1 MRKLIGVKRRLALQ
15 SGRTGK
21 NVRILPW
28 GIGEWGVHRSSL
40 VGSIEGSEDVE
51 FEKSEDEVSQSE
63 DEGSDMDQGEDAED
77 KEEDTLDTCRSNTPP
92 PSYLP
97 LGPTLLHT
105 QFQHAHLL
113 PLSKPL
119 RPLGSTI
126 GTGAIVGVGSSLHG
140 AGTGGNIIVNVPTPV
155 SPAAGLGL
163 TAEKRRALEVVVNV
177 LAKEAVENVVWR
189 DTWVANHIF
198 DTSPNLS
205 GEDESG
211 GGGAIGRAGIGRK
224 RLTEVWVSDVK
235 NVEKVLGRL
244 EGVKTG
250 LGVDDIF
257 GLSAFTFLFFTVH
270 PDYPQRIHPTIL

>member
-1 MRKLIGVKRRLALQ
+1 MRKLIGVKRRLTLQ
-15 SGRTGK
+15 SSRAGK

-28 GIGEWGVHRSSL
+28 GIGEQGEWGVHRSSL

-51 FEKSEDEVSQSE
+51 FENSEDEVSQSE
-63 DEGSDMDQGEDAED
+63 DDGSDMDQGEDAEG
-77 KEEDTLDTCRSNTPP
+77 KEETLVTCRPNTPP
-92 PSYLP
+92 PPYLP

-119 RPLGSTI
+119 RPPGSTI
-126 GTGAIVGVGSSLHG
+126 GTGTIVGVGSNSSGLHG

-163 TAEKRRALEVVVNV
+163 TAEKWRALEVVVNV

-189 DTWVANHIF
+189 DTWAANHIF
-198 DTSPNLS
+198 DVSS
-205 GEDESG
+205 GEEKRRTMDESSSG
-211 GGGAIGRAGIGRK
+211 GVGVGGK

-250 LGVDDIF
+250 LRVDDIF
-257 GLSAFTFLFFTVH
+257 GWSAFTFLLSTAH
-270 PDYPQRIHPTIL
+270 PDHP